1 MSDVPNNRFPFITCY
16 ARILDRITLNPL
28 TEFVDALD
36 KTKVWDLGVIYKLGG
51 YSQYIIE
58 FDIWNNEPTVSGGIT
73 QRYFVIEHYFSDDI
87 LREHNM
93 INEPIL
99 NGIDIFQ
106 IQGDKNT
113 FSENVNNFEPEVF
126 NNFNLLFDYMLML
139 FAERVEE

>member
-1 MSDVPNNRFPFITCY
+1 
-16 ARILDRITLNPL
+16 
-28 TEFVDALD
+28 
-36 KTKVWDLGVIYKLGG
+36 
-51 YSQYIIE
+51 
-58 FDIWNNEPTVSGGIT
+58 
-73 QRYFVIEHYFSDDI
+73 
-87 LREHNM
+87 M